1 MKKSKGTYPV
11 FRAGMLLFVLVSSVC
26 CSEEP
31 THCDGGI
38 SSRAVRFAV
47 TETDAWGALPYMKG
61 DSVGGSDRKGLT
73 IGKFVLRDERQ
84 EECLFL
90 DAVLLR
96 GITKEGDA
104 KHAGVETRS
113 APVTDLATY
122 GAFGISGYVYDAV
135 WDGTQN
141 PDFMYDVEVS
151 RSNGDVWVPDRNYFL
166 PNTGQSVRFYA
177 WAPYRDA
184 ALSISERDEAG
195 APVFSWQVQPEVI
208 EQQDLLVASSG
219 ELATDDR
226 STIQLRFRHVLTA
239 VKFTAGEMLAGKITR
254 IALKGVYGSGS
265 YTVDALGWNDY
276 DTLMDFEQRLDV
288 AVDGSS
294 DIEITS
300 GAATFMMIPQ
310 TLPEGA
316 TVEVEFT
323 DDLTGMRR
331 TLTADI
337 GGTTWP
343 VGQTVC
349 YRISTQSISVVPRLE
364 VTPPADF
371 TYEGGKAAYSV
382 RSCLEVSRAGDET
395 RLLPAAW
402 TPEFSTDD
410 GMTWTTEKPDWLTA
424 FVSAG
429 DGGSTAVEYSAEVV
443 SQTGVTS
450 DPHGD
455 ALRAAIPVSGIY
467 NLSNATGAAPVENTA
482 NCYLVHAPGTY
493 SLPLVYGNAIRD
505 GEVYPESYTS
515 TITDAQVLSA
525 FVNHLGEA
533 ITSPYIYKNENCV
546 PKAAALLWQDEKDLV
561 DAQSVKLT
569 DDDSDGVFDHL
580 QFTIPSGDTF
590 KQGNAVLALFDKDDE
605 SNIEGTNALW
615 SWHIWVTD
623 YRLGEDLGT
632 VVSSGTAY
640 SFMPL
645 NLGWCAGE
653 QTSYAGRSVKVRFR
667 QTMEGGAS
675 ETIVVVQQAELILRG
690 NGPYYQN
697 GRKDPMY
704 PSSGTAN
711 DTKTWYDANG
721 VAYTRQYKN
730 SWNADPTHISKT
742 ILFPRQFSYNWSMEN
757 SYTNLWNTENDGVWC
772 KSIYDP
778 CPAGYR
784 IASNVAF
791 EPFFATADEGR
802 WKKESKGY
810 EFQCTD
816 ANGTP
821 STLFFPA
828 AGFRHCSEVVT
839 AEVGSLGYYWSAT
852 LKDVTA
858 GRSFS
863 FSAKSVASPLTS
875 GNWRSGGFS
884 IRPVKE

>member
-1 MKKSKGTYPV
+1 
-11 FRAGMLLFVLVSSVC
+11 MLLFVLVSSVC

-402 TPEFSTDD
+402 TAEFSTDD

-533 ITSPYIYKNENCV
+533 ITSPYIYK
-546 PKAAALLWQDEKDLV
+546 
-561 DAQSVKLT
+561 T
-569 DDDSDGVFDHL
+569 
-580 QFTIPSGDTF
+580 
-590 KQGNAVLALFDKDDE
+590 
-605 SNIEGTNALW
+605 
-615 SWHIWVTD
+615 
-623 YRLGEDLGT
+623 
-632 VVSSGTAY
+632 
-640 SFMPL
+640 
-645 NLGWCAGE
+645 
-653 QTSYAGRSVKVRFR
+653 
-667 QTMEGGAS
+667 
-675 ETIVVVQQAELILRG
+675 
-690 NGPYYQN
+690 
-697 GRKDPMY
+697 
-704 PSSGTAN
+704 
-711 DTKTWYDANG
+711 
-721 VAYTRQYKN
+721 
-730 SWNADPTHISKT
+730 
-742 ILFPRQFSYNWSMEN
+742 
-757 SYTNLWNTENDGVWC
+757 
-772 KSIYDP
+772 
-778 CPAGYR
+778 
-784 IASNVAF
+784 
-791 EPFFATADEGR
+791 
-802 WKKESKGY
+802 
-810 EFQCTD
+810 
-816 ANGTP
+816 
-821 STLFFPA
+821 
-828 AGFRHCSEVVT
+828 
-839 AEVGSLGYYWSAT
+839 
-852 LKDVTA
+852 
-858 GRSFS
+858 
-863 FSAKSVASPLTS
+863 
-875 GNWRSGGFS
+875 
-884 IRPVKE
+884 

>member
-1 MKKSKGTYPV
+1 
-11 FRAGMLLFVLVSSVC
+11 MLLFVLVSSVC

-402 TPEFSTDD
+402 TAEFSTDD

-653 QTSYAGRSVKVRFR
+653 QTSYAGRSVKVRSGRRWRAERARRLLSCSRPSSFS
-667 QTMEGGAS
+667 GA
-675 ETIVVVQQAELILRG
+675 TGPIIKTAARTRCILRRERLMTPKLG
-690 NGPYYQN
+690 TMQMVWLIRDSIKILGTRIRRISPK
-697 GRKDPMY
+697 RFCSPD
-704 PSSGTAN
+704 SS
-711 DTKTWYDANG
+711 
-721 VAYTRQYKN
+721 V
-730 SWNADPTHISKT
+730 I
-742 ILFPRQFSYNWSMEN
+742 I
-757 SYTNLWNTENDGVWC
+757 
-772 KSIYDP
+772 
-778 CPAGYR
+778 
-784 IASNVAF
+784 
-791 EPFFATADEGR
+791 GR
-802 WKKESKGY
+802 WKIRIPTYGIRRMMASGVSR
-810 EFQCTD
+810 FTIPARQGI
-816 ANGTP
+816 ALRRMLRSSP
-821 STLFFPA
+821 SLPQQMRV
-828 AGFRHCSEVVT
+828 AGKRSQKAMNFNVRMRMAHRRHCFFLRLVFAIVR
-839 AEVGSLGYYWSAT
+839 
-852 LKDVTA
+852 
-858 GRSFS
+858 RS
-863 FSAKSVASPLTS
+863 
-875 GNWRSGGFS
+875 
-884 IRPVKE
+884 